1 MRKLCGDAKLEEA
14 RSYASPVQNMTTFC
28 NRLVDSD
35 TEKYVIF

>member
-14 RSYASPVQNMTTFC
+14 RSYASPVQNMTFC